1 MPEAHIGWNDES
13 TDEEGLVMLQFH
25 AQRTTSMHMPEVTKT
40 ETKKLF
46 DEVKNKFERHYS
58 PDGRQSQKKLSSSD
72 ISVDFELEPL
82 CKLIPTPEV
91 LLLRGKIDINHA
103 TSESLVLAQMP
114 EQNVPLFP
122 SVSKYFEIGLDGS
135 ERGTPKRQILQSVL
149 EYGTVTMSPREALDS
164 NVFDEMQVFTESVKK
179 LKSGEKI
186 PGGSAQIDRCFFE
199 SGIQCTH
206 CGMQFTV
213 GLEMANVEDLF
224 KMSNSPD
231 VVQVLEAVHQ
241 LCADESCSAEYK
253 GLIILGSWTLKHVH
267 SWPSCSHPK
276 RSMRPWLVRTHFG
289 DMYRAVKRLHGAA
302 KMKDLKAHMLKASGL
317 RADDVVVVNGLVDY
331 LGFPEMAEILG
342 YVMSRDPDY
351 SAQMNATQ
359 PLPVT
364 THGLE
369 KLAQQMLNN
378 SSEINKALMA
388 RPCGVWGTN
397 DLANNFTALDWLE
410 GVENGKDLMSDADS
424 TISKNSFSGLVW
436 KSMGSWRMAHERDS
450 RVFLECRDI
459 VQCLSFLTPPF
470 DSPAEAGKSVALA
483 MADFE
488 DRAKIVALAKADFED
503 RSKVAWKAH

>member
-186 PGGSAQIDRCFFE
+186 PGGSAQIDRCFF
-199 SGIQCTH
+199 
-206 CGMQFTV
+206 
-213 GLEMANVEDLF
+213 
-224 KMSNSPD
+224 
-231 VVQVLEAVHQ
+231 
-241 LCADESCSAEYK
+241 
-253 GLIILGSWTLKHVH
+253 
-267 SWPSCSHPK
+267 
-276 RSMRPWLVRTHFG
+276 
-289 DMYRAVKRLHGAA
+289 
-302 KMKDLKAHMLKASGL
+302 
-317 RADDVVVVNGLVDY
+317 
-331 LGFPEMAEILG
+331 
-342 YVMSRDPDY
+342 
-351 SAQMNATQ
+351 
-359 PLPVT
+359 
-364 THGLE
+364 
-369 KLAQQMLNN
+369 
-378 SSEINKALMA
+378 
-388 RPCGVWGTN
+388 
-397 DLANNFTALDWLE
+397 
-410 GVENGKDLMSDADS
+410 
-424 TISKNSFSGLVW
+424 
-436 KSMGSWRMAHERDS
+436 
-450 RVFLECRDI
+450 
-459 VQCLSFLTPPF
+459 
-470 DSPAEAGKSVALA
+470 
-483 MADFE
+483 
-488 DRAKIVALAKADFED
+488 
-503 RSKVAWKAH
+503 